1 MNSLKRRESRW
12 QKRHD
17 RQAWQKTAYREIIEE
32 IEKPREHREEIPKR
46 PQVSTAAS

>member
-1 MNSLKRRESRW
+1 MNSLKRRECRW

-32 IEKPREHREEIPKR
+32 NERPREHREAIPKIL
-46 PQVSTAAS
+46 QVSTTTS